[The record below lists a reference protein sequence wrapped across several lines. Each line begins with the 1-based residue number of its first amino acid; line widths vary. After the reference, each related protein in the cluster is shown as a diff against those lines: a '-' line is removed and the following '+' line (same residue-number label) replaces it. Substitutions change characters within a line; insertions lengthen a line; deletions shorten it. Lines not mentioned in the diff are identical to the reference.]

1 MEVSDLRKEIEKC
14 LNQAYKYG
22 NVSHVKKYKDDI
34 DSLDD
39 MVSGYYG
46 KYYNKETNEYE

>member
-1 MEVSDLRKEIEKC
+1 MEVLDLRKEIEKC

-34 DSLDD
+34 DSLDN
-39 MVSGYYG
+39 MMSGYFG
-46 KYYNKETNEYE
+46 IYYNEKTNEYE